1 MARMRNFNAG
11 NVNNAIS
18 NKAANNPFLAK
29 LTNQNSTIEAL
40 IQDIYTPTSRVM
52 SSDDSYEPMTSD
64 NSPMEAYNNFK
75 QSTQNTSQLDE
86 STDILDLTREALEKF
101 GNKSIIENER
111 PQAAEAG
118 GEEVRPEDETR
129 KLTRMLVNARTPDE
143 VQSVLADTFN
153 HMREW
158 QALAASGD
166 KEAIKV
172 VRKLGRLISRG
183 NRKVSDLHKEIVM
196 HQRQRRAEKAEKNQE
211 AKRLELELKE
221 AQRKR
226 KERERRYLQER
237 DNNNEDEESEFGPTM
252 AETEAKIR
260 QLAGAMA
267 ALKTNTVDIQISD
280 SSIDGI
286 AVSEGGG
293 IQGAEVSGQES
304 SDVA

>member
-1 MARMRNFNAG
+1 MARMRNFSAS
-11 NVNNAIS
+11 NVNNAIN
-18 NKAANNPFLAK
+18 NKAANNPYFTK
-29 LTNQNSTIEAL
+29 PTNQNSTIAVL
-40 IQDIYTPTSRVM
+40 KQDTYTPAGRVTS
-52 SSDDSYEPMTSD
+52 SEDFYEPMTSD
-64 NSPMEAYNNFK
+64 KSPMEVNNNFK
-75 QSTQNTSQLDE
+75 QNSQSTTQSDE
-86 STDILDLTREALEKF
+86 TADILELTKNAQEKLI
-101 GNKSIIENER
+101 NSSIGENER
-111 PQAAEAG
+111 AQAAEAE

-129 KLTRMLVNARTPDE
+129 RLTRMLVNARTPDE
-143 VQSVLADTFN
+143 VQSVLTDTFN

-158 QALAASGD
+158 QALAAGGD

-183 NRKVSDLHKEIVM
+183 NRKISDLHKEIVM
-196 HQRQRRAEKAEKNQE
+196 HQRQQRAEKAEKNQE

-237 DNNNEDEESEFGPTM
+237 DNDNEDEESEFGPTM

-280 SSIDGI
+280 SSVDNMAFSDGG
-286 AVSEGGG
+286 A
-293 IQGAEVSGQES
+293 IQGTEISGQEP